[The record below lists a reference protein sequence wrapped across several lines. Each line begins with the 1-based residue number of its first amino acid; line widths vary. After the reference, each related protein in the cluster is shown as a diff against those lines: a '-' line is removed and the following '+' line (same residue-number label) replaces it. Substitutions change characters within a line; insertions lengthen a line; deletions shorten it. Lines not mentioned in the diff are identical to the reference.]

1 MALTVEGC
9 VSTLIEMGYV
19 FNLREDGSVVVK
31 QPVKRNPR
39 ATEMMSFLALHKDE
53 VRRYVRSIQPEQ
65 MQFSGEALR
74 LTGIPPDEA
83 FALGEAIKRGEA
95 LLVGKVIYHL
105 PTGLFDITFI
115 PMEGS
120 EKHERKEEREPRRA

>member
-1 MALTVEGC
+1 MIETLIKELRASGMALWVEDGRIRGKMRNGGKIPYD
-9 VSTLIEMGYV
+9 VRVKAEQLREMG
-19 FNLREDGSVVVK
+19 
-31 QPVKRNPR
+31 
-39 ATEMMSFLALHKDE
+39 M
-53 VRRYVRSIQPEQ
+53 
-65 MQFSGEALR
+65 EAVNVLQR
-74 LTGIPPDEA
+74 DQDIAYTLTGIPPDEA
-83 FALGEAIKRGEA
+83 FSLGEAIKRGEA